1 MISLKKE
8 RVSMMVTDELK
19 EIMKHEDFKVGA
31 KFYSENQLAKR
42 LEVSRSSIREAIRML
57 EVTGY
62 VKVYHGKGVF
72 ISEPEADTLPV
83 KRWAVDNAELLGEHF
98 EVRLLIEPHAA
109 ALAAKKAEKKDLIAL
124 RDAYAAFCE
133 FVRVGDVAN
142 AIVSDGHFHV
152 LIARATRN
160 RTLSILMKT
169 MAETLNEGWFASL
182 NIPGRLEQTIG
193 EHGALL
199 EAIEKGSSTL
209 ASDLMRTHLLNALTD
224 IQNHTENPNTENPPK

>member
-8 RVSMMVTDELK
+8 RVSMMVTDEIK
-19 EIMKHEDFKVGA
+19 EIIKHEDFKTGD

-57 EVTGY
+57 EVTGF

-72 ISEPEADTLPV
+72 ISEPEGDALPV
-83 KRWAVDNAELLGEHF
+83 TRWAVDNAELLSEHF

-109 ALAAKKAEKKDLIAL
+109 ALAAIKADTKELVLL
-124 RDAYAAFCE
+124 RDAYVAFCTYVE
-133 FVRVGDVAN
+133 EGDIAK
-142 AIVSDGHFHV
+142 AIVSDGYFHL

-182 NIPGRLEQTIG
+182 NIPGRLEHTIG

-199 EAIEKGSSTL
+199 EAIEKG
-209 ASDLMRTHLLNALTD
+209 ASEEASHLMRTHLMNALTD
-224 IQNHTENPNTENPPK
+224 IKNHTGNFSK

>member
-8 RVSMMVTDELK
+8 RVSMMVTDEIK
-19 EIMKHEDFKVGA
+19 EIVKNEDFKIGD

-42 LEVSRSSIREAIRML
+42 LQVSRSSIREAIRML

-62 VKVYHGKGVF
+62 VKVYQGKGVF
-72 ISEPEADTLPV
+72 ISQPGNDALPV
-83 KRWAVDNAELLGEHF
+83 KQWVVDNAELLGDHF

-109 ALAAKKAEKKDLIAL
+109 ALAAKKADKKELVAL
-124 RDAYAAFCE
+124 RECYAAFCA
-133 FVRVGDVAN
+133 FVGEGNVAK
-142 AIVSDGHFHV
+142 AIISDSHFHQ
-152 LIARATRN
+152 LIAKATRN

-182 NIPGRLEQTIG
+182 NMPGRLEHTIG

-199 EAIEKGSSTL
+199 EAIEKG
-209 ASDLMRTHLLNALTD
+209 ASEEASNLMRTHLLNALAD
-224 IQNHTENPNTENPPK
+224 IQKHTGTLPN